1 MDFLS
6 LLVMK
11 YKLDIKPEP
20 EFANETFEEKKER
33 VLRYS
38 HGLTITWVTQVM
50 TVLLAVLIFYDD
62 SPPRVPLTFTKR
74 S

>member
-20 EFANETFEEKKER
+20 EFANETFEVKKER

-38 HGLTITWVTQVM
+38 HGLTIT
-50 TVLLAVLIFYDD
+50 
-62 SPPRVPLTFTKR
+62 
-74 S
+74 